1 MTDDCRGWLTRLML
15 METDKSTMKSST
27 TWCQDSEIFLC
38 QHIKIFVLWSW
49 TQSCLYILS
58 YLHVCAR
65 LMFTFIHWTNGIR
78 YSIIVNINKQSAG
91 NIISGQFS
99 DTSCRLIFCQITD
112 RIIICIRHDCGGPI
126 IILRM
131 LLWRLVTIVWSSA
144 VGDETAAR
152 TQWWRR
158 TWQTMMML
166 VMVWISLV
174 WWPRMLSS
182 SSSCSCSG
190 PTPWSWPT
198 EPGTRYS
205 TLTERREQTCGG
217 EKIEFFVLKQS
228 KIFF

>member
-1 MTDDCRGWLTRLML
+1 
-15 METDKSTMKSST
+15 MKSST

-38 QHIKIFVLWSW
+38 QPIKIFVLWSW

-126 IILRM
+126 IISWGCFSSGFTSDPRSWRWDFSKNRM
-131 LLWRLVTIVWSSA
+131 MKENMTDYDDVGYGVAQPGLVTKDVVIIVFMFLLWTY
-144 VGDETAAR
+144 
-152 TQWWRR
+152 
-158 TWQTMMML
+158 
-166 VMVWISLV
+166 SLV
-174 WWPRMLSS
+174 LTYRAWYKILYSD
-182 SSSCSCSG
+182 G
-190 PTPWSWPT
+190 
-198 EPGTRYS
+198 EEGTNMWR
-205 TLTERREQTCGG
+205 
-217 EKIEFFVLKQS
+217 
-228 KIFF
+228 